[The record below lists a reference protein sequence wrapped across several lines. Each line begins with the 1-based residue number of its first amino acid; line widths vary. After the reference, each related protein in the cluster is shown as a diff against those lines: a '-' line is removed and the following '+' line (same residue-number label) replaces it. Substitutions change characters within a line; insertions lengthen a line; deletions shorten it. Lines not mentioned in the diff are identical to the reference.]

1 MRGEAEFARHFNPM
15 TFRTEYTLHVR
26 YKQGWAS
33 FRREE
38 QLEFAPFVGLDVLD
52 DSVGQFTLTSVAWYG
67 GKEVKMFLCQSQLQV
82 REKNLQQ
89 VTKMLKVAGWTED
102 KEARS
107 AASADE

>member
-1 MRGEAEFARHFNPM
+1 MGGEAEFARHFNPM

-67 GKEVKMFLCQSQLQV
+67 GKEGKMFLCQSQLQV

-89 VTKMLKVAGWTED
+89 VKQMLKAAGWIED
-102 KEARS
+102 KDARAP
-107 AASADE
+107 AAENE